1 MADRRIYTWYYRRYD
16 GKVIYVVAIAK
27 DADTDE
33 DVIIWTLN
41 VYSDKRTYYTMSK
54 RSFFDRIF
62 IDGVRQPKFKRQTRM
77 RVLDSVAESF
87 EAESFFRSPR
97 SKEESSRISRN
108 MGNNSLYRIYSP
120 SFSTKVSSSS
130 IDFTCR

>member
-41 VYSDKRTYYTMSK
+41 VYSWVEQH
-54 RSFFDRIF
+54 I
-62 IDGVRQPKFKRQTRM
+62 GG
-77 RVLDSVAESF
+77 
-87 EAESFFRSPR
+87 
-97 SKEESSRISRN
+97 
-108 MGNNSLYRIYSP
+108 GNRW
-120 SFSTKVSSSS
+120 
-130 IDFTCR
+130 

>member
-41 VYSDKRTYYTMSK
+41 VYSCQRQAENVDFRRNRM
-54 RSFFDRIF
+54 SFF
-62 IDGVRQPKFKRQTRM
+62 GGQHS
-77 RVLDSVAESF
+77 SV
-87 EAESFFRSPR
+87 
-97 SKEESSRISRN
+97 
-108 MGNNSLYRIYSP
+108 YSP
-120 SFSTKVSSSS
+120 YTPLHLPA
-130 IDFTCR
+130 